1 MIRRRQLLAA
11 SAAALAAPAIVE
23 RANAQSA
30 FDWKQFKGQS
40 IEVNYQLSPRGDLA
54 RAHLKEFEDLTG
66 ISAGFEQI
74 PEQQQR
80 PKVAME
86 MATGHP
92 SFDVVNVGMHV
103 QKRLIEKAKWMED
116 LRPFIADKSLTNPD
130 FDLADFSKPSMQV
143 ATGDDGKINVLPL
156 NQDLFIVFYNKEL
169 LAAKG
174 FSGPPKTYD
183 EMMSMAHALTDP
195 SKQVYGFVGRGLK
208 NANVVLYDNILLG
221 WDQETVTPDGKK
233 LLTDTPAAIEAG
245 QWYQK
250 IMKECGPPGNIGF
263 NWNECQTTFMQG
275 RGAMWWDGIGFSA
288 PLLDKTKSRVVD
300 KVGFAPVPAG
310 PKSQSCRDIHR
321 RHRHS
326 GHREE
331 QEARVAVPA
340 MDRRQADAERAA
352 PFRLRHATAVVV
364 LRAGGHCEE
373 QQLPAGMVRHDH
385 HQPEDRPL
393 RPAGD
398 RAGDRIPRYDRHRP
412 DEHCRRF
419 GCGDGTEEGNGCVP
433 AGAGQVER
441 LTPYTSPATRERS
454 ASEAMPGEGPAA

>member
-1 MIRRRQLLAA
+1 MIHRRAFLAA
-11 SAAALAAPAIVE
+11 SAATLAAPAIVE

-54 RAHLKEFEDLTG
+54 RAHLKEFEVLTG
-66 ISAGFEQI
+66 IEVGFEQI

-92 SFDVVNVGMHV
+92 SFDAVNVGMHV
-103 QKRLIEKAKWMED
+103 QKRLVEKAKWMED
-116 LRPFIADKSLTNPD
+116 LRPYIADTSLTNPD
-130 FDLADFSKPSMQV
+130 FDLADFSRPSMQV

-156 NQDLFIVFYNKEL
+156 NQDLFIVFYNKAL
-169 LAAKG
+169 LEAKG

-221 WDQETVTPDGKK
+221 WDQETVTSDGKT

-245 QWYQK
+245 KWYQQ

-288 PLLDKTKSRVVD
+288 PLLDKTRSKVVD

-310 PKSQSCRDIHR
+310 PKSHN
-321 RHRHS
+321 
-326 GHREE
+326 
-331 QEARVAVPA
+331 
-340 MDRRQADAERAA
+340 AA
-352 PFRLRHATAVVV
+352 TFIDGLGIPATAKNKKAAWLFLQWIAGKQMSNEQLRSGSGTPARLSCYARQDIVKSSSFPEEWFDTTTTSLKIARSGLPVIVPVTEFRDTIGIGLTNIVGGSDAATELKKATAAFQPV
-364 LRAGGHCEE
+364 LDKSNA
-373 QQLPAGMVRHDH
+373 
-385 HQPEDRPL
+385 
-393 RPAGD
+393 
-398 RAGDRIPRYDRHRP
+398 
-412 DEHCRRF
+412 
-419 GCGDGTEEGNGCVP
+419 
-433 AGAGQVER
+433 
-441 LTPYTSPATRERS
+441 
-454 ASEAMPGEGPAA
+454 